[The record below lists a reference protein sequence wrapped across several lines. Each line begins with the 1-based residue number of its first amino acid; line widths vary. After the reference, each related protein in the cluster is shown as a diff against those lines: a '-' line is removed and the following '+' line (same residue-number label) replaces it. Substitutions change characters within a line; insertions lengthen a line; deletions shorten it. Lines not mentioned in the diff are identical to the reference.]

1 MGVAAGAAAIGAGIG
16 AAGSIGGGLIG
27 ASGAKKAAKA
37 QERASQADIA
47 SREKIFGQQ
56 TALQEPFRQGGMA
69 AQNRLMTLLGL
80 DVPDMGTGQPT
91 GGNAMMG
98 ANSMGLPVGN
108 YDPGF
113 SFSGANRDPGFS
125 FSGANHDPGFGV
137 VPGLKV
143 DRNSPDFGKYARDF
157 GMQDFQQDPGYEF
170 RMSEGMK
177 ALERSAAARGN
188 LLSGSMLKGIQRYGQ
203 DLGSQEYQNAYNR
216 YQINRSNQLN
226 PLQSLMG
233 AGQSSANTLTSA
245 AGQMGE
251 GISQAI
257 NNGGA
262 ARASGYIGQANALSG
277 ALNGISNAAMQ
288 YPQMQAQNNFMN
300 AYANRY
306 GGGGSSTAGLANPSG
321 AGQINTIYSSG
332 GLFGN

>member
-56 TALQEPFRQGGMA
+56 AALQEPFRQGGMA

-98 ANSMGLPVGN
+98 QTINI
-108 YDPGF
+108 PGGG
-113 SFSGANRDPGFS
+113 SFTIPGYSGQQTAQG
-125 FSGANHDPGFGV
+125 
-137 VPGLKV
+137 VPGLHV
-143 DRNSPDFGKYARDF
+143 DPNSPDFGKYARDF

-216 YQINRSNQLN
+216 YQVNRSNQIN

-277 ALNGISNAAMQ
+277 ALNGIGNTAMT
-288 YPQMQAQNNFMN
+288 YF
-300 AYANRY
+300 
-306 GGGGSSTAGLANPSG
+306 GGGNSYRPYPGVTGGMVTSRTAEMANAMNQNSG
-321 AGQINTIYSSG
+321 I
-332 GLFGN
+332 F